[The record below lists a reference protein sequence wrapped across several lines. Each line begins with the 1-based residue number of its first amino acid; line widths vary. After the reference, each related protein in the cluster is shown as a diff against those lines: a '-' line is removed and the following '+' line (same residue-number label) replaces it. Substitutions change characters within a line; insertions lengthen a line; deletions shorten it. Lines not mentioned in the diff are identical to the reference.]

1 MWASA
6 KRQHGLVTSSSSSR
20 TGVKY
25 LYRTIQQLIA
35 KGAKVYVASRDAAK
49 SAAAVA
55 DLKAAQPN
63 AQLEVLQL
71 DLADLPAVKR
81 AAEELLR
88 SVSFRSINLLRLEDS
103 GFWGV
108 SARRVRLISCSAMR
122 ERDSSSRVVL
132 VDRHRV
138 YSSEASWPLPSTN
151 SQHKATTFNG
161 EL

>member
-6 KRQHGLVTSSSSSR
+6 KRQHGLVTSLLSPR
-20 TGVKY
+20 TGTKHSH
-25 LYRTIQQLIA
+25 RPIQQLIA

-88 SVSFRSINLLRLEDS
+88 SVLFCLINL
-103 GFWGV
+103 
-108 SARRVRLISCSAMR
+108 
-122 ERDSSSRVVL
+122 
-132 VDRHRV
+132 
-138 YSSEASWPLPSTN
+138 SWLD
-151 SQHKATTFNG
+151 A
-161 EL
+161 